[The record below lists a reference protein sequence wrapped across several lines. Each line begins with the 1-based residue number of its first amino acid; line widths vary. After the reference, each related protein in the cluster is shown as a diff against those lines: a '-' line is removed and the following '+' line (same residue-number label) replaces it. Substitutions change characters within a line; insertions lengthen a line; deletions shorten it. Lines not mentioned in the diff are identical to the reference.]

1 MTGSQK
7 IIILAKKHFNTLFSL
22 GVVVLLVAM
31 FTLIE
36 PRFLNES
43 NIRNLLSDTAPLMIM
58 AAGMTGVLLL
68 GSIDLSVGALCSATN
83 VLVLI
88 VLMTLVEEHG
98 MNSTL
103 AMIVACLVTVS
114 FGIVAGTILGIIHV
128 KTKIP
133 SFIASLAF
141 MSIWS
146 SVALLISDASVALPF
161 GLWDTIAWYNVSI
174 GPFGL
179 PLLMVLA
186 LVLGYYILLTR
197 TPFGFGV
204 YAIGANERTARLA
217 GIPVDRIKITVFA
230 INGLTT
236 ALGAIL
242 LMAHGRSAAPRAG
255 DDFTLMVVSAVVLGG
270 TALIGGSGN
279 ILNTVIG
286 VFIVAMIRNGMNI
299 VGVNVFWQSVV
310 YGTMILIAI
319 AINTDRS
326 ARSFIVK

>member
-1 MTGSQK
+1 MTVSQN
-7 IIILAKKHFNTLFSL
+7 KKHARRKHFSTYFSL
-22 GVVVLLVAM
+22 SVVLLLVAM

-36 PRFLNES
+36 PRFLNLG

-58 AAGMTGVLLL
+58 ATGMTVVLLL
-68 GSIDLSVGALCSATN
+68 GSIDLSVGALCSAAN
-83 VLVLI
+83 VLVLR
-88 VLMTLVEEHG
+88 VLLTLVEENN

-103 AMIVACLVTVS
+103 AMIIACIVTMGFSVVA
-114 FGIVAGTILGIIHV
+114 GIVLGVIHV

-146 SVALLISDASVALPF
+146 SVALLISNASIALPF
-161 GLWDTIAWYNVSI
+161 SLWGTIAWYNWSL
-174 GPFGL
+174 GPVGF
-179 PLLMVLA
+179 PLI
-186 LVLGYYILLTR
+186 LVLVLVIGYYILLTR
-197 TPFGFGV
+197 TPFGYGV

-242 LMAHGRSAAPRAG
+242 LMAHGRSAAPLAG
-255 DDFTLMVVSAVVLGG
+255 HEFTLMVVSAVVLGG
-270 TALIGGSGN
+270 TALTGGIGR

-310 YGTMILIAI
+310 YGTMILVAI

-326 ARSFIVK
+326 ARSFVVK